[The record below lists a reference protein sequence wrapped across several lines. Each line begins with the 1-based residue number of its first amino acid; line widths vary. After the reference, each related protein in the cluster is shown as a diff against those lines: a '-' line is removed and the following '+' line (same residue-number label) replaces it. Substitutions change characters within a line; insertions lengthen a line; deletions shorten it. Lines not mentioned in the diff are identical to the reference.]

1 MTKLSSFLPYLS
13 NKNIAI
19 IKLDIEGG
27 EGKAIEGG
35 IELIIKYHVPY
46 IFSEYNPNMLKR
58 HGTNPIKFLQ
68 LFINNG
74 YKISLKGFLSKSYVS
89 IDKVKNAGN
98 LYFIYNGIQ

>member
-1 MTKLSSFLPYLS
+1 
-13 NKNIAI
+13 
-19 IKLDIEGG
+19 
-27 EGKAIEGG
+27 
-35 IELIIKYHVPY
+35 
-46 IFSEYNPNMLKR
+46 MLKR